1 MAVVVTDAGPLI
13 AFARVD
19 ALDLLRKLFGRV
31 LVPEAVRAECC
42 AKPGTDADR
51 ITAAIVQNWL
61 VVTPV
66 ALVSAPAAQLGKGE
80 RQALAFA
87 QSHPSAL
94 LLVDDRLARRE
105 AARLGLPFIG
115 TVRVLWVAEQRGLIP
130 SAERIVGQMRTNGYR
145 ISVELLEVIRGG

>member
-13 AFARVD
+13 ALARVD
-19 ALDLLRKLFGRV
+19 ALDLLRALFGRV
-31 LVPEAVRAECC
+31 LIPEAVKTECC
-42 AKPGTDADR
+42 AKPGMDADR
-51 ITAAIVQNWL
+51 ITTAIAQKWL

-66 ALVSAPAAQLGKGE
+66 AMLNAPAAQLGKGE
-80 RQALAFA
+80 RQALALA
-87 QSHPSAL
+87 QSHTASL

-130 SAERIVGQMRTNGYR
+130 SAERIVGQMRANGYR